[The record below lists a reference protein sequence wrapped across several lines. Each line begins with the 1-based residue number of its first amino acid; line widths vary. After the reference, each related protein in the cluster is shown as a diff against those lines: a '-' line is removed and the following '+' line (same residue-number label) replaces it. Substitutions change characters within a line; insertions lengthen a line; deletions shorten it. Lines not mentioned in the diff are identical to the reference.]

1 MVGLQTFA
9 TSVLAAMLPMMRLV
23 RLFARGQHQDNGG
36 QSEGGIWIKAAVPV
50 ARPEKH
56 QVLSMG
62 LVTLSRLFVQSLIS
76 FLFAN
81 PVCGKDP
88 AAKTAG
94 VVRFGL
100 PPGRL
105 VVAPA
110 QIHIPAPAV
119 APLDT
124 TRAARSPSQL
134 AAAILARPTVVID
147 PTKITRST
155 KHKAIGRNPMAFCIG
170 SEKSERPKAYCRSS
184 VGAD

>member
-1 MVGLQTFA
+1 M
-9 TSVLAAMLPMMRLV
+9 LAV
-23 RLFARGQHQDNGG
+23 Y
-36 QSEGGIWIKAAVPV
+36 V
-50 ARPEKH
+50 
-56 QVLSMG
+56 VLSSPAIDCRW
-62 LVTLSRLFVQSLIS
+62 LL
-76 FLFAN
+76 AN

-184 VGAD
+184 LGRDYSRQFEYHQ

>member
-1 MVGLQTFA
+1 MLAVYVVLSSPAIDCRWLLANPVCGGRAEVVGLQTFA

-81 PVCGKDP
+81 PVCG
-88 AAKTAG
+88 
-94 VVRFGL
+94 
-100 PPGRL
+100 
-105 VVAPA
+105 
-110 QIHIPAPAV
+110 
-119 APLDT
+119 
-124 TRAARSPSQL
+124 
-134 AAAILARPTVVID
+134 
-147 PTKITRST
+147 
-155 KHKAIGRNPMAFCIG
+155 NPMA
-170 SEKSERPKAYCRSS
+170 AA
-184 VGAD
+184 VV

>member
-76 FLFAN
+76 
-81 PVCGKDP
+81 
-88 AAKTAG
+88 
-94 VVRFGL
+94 
-100 PPGRL
+100 
-105 VVAPA
+105 
-110 QIHIPAPAV
+110 
-119 APLDT
+119 
-124 TRAARSPSQL
+124 S
-134 AAAILARPTVVID
+134 
-147 PTKITRST
+147 
-155 KHKAIGRNPMAFCIG
+155 
-170 SEKSERPKAYCRSS
+170 
-184 VGAD
+184 